1 MKKKLLATLAL
12 TLTLALCLLP
22 ATALAAEYNMTN
34 GSVTV
39 TREADGKQYV
49 QQGTGDAVEDE
60 APVLTGYTNR
70 NVIKLI
76 SVDGSGTI
84 NVTLSGLEMFGK
96 GPLIEIGDDEHVT
109 NAVINLEG
117 QNQLTNNDPGLQ
129 TSAIHIK
136 TGSLTITAKDNDDE
150 NKLKVLNT
158 CNGAA
163 IGSNVYEECKA
174 NITITGNAYVNT
186 FSAAGACI
194 GGGDQGGFA
203 GRIVIDGNAKL
214 EGLNNGVENYIA
226 VLGCGIGG
234 VYTGSIEIKDNA
246 EVVLLN
252 WDATL
257 GQSYSGTST
266 EANGSITL
274 DGSATIRVLDELY
287 LGGSESV
294 PGVQVK
300 IGDGVQFIDR
310 DGSPIDRDSGC
321 IIINGTLI
329 EEPVESAQ
337 TYYAQDEAF
346 RVVDKDGNTVP
357 YEMTLED
364 GVLTITAPK
373 GAKLTGALEDMQLLS
388 TKGATELR
396 FGTSVL
402 PIAELYH
409 GVGMQGDTVVLTKN
423 GKLTNGGADYS
434 ELLK

>member
-12 TLTLALCLLP
+12 TLVLCLLP
-22 ATALAAEYNMTN
+22 ATALADTYDV
-34 GSVTV
+34 GDGDITV

-60 APVLTGYTNR
+60 DPVLTGYTNR

-150 NKLKVLNT
+150 NKLKVMNT

-163 IGSNVYEECKA
+163 IGSNVNEECKA
-174 NITITGNAYVNT
+174 NITITGNAYVNI

-300 IGDGVQFIDR
+300 IGDGVQFIGR
-310 DGSPIDRDSGC
+310 DANPIDRDSGR

-329 EEPVESAQ
+329 EEPVESAEV
-337 TYYAQDEAF
+337 YYAQGEAF
-346 RVVDKDGNTVP
+346 RVVDKDGNAVP

-396 FGTSVL
+396 FGSSVL

-409 GVGMQGDTVVLTKN
+409 GVGMQGDTVVLTKD
-423 GKLTNGGADYS
+423 GKLTIGGADYS
-434 ELLK
+434 SLLK